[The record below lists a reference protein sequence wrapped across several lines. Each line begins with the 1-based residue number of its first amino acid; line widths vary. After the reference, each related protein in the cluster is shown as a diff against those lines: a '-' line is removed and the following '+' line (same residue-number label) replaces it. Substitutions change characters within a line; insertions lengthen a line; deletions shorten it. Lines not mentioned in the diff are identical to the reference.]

1 MHTTF
6 IIKAEDIDENLLN
19 GIRRSYRN
27 KQVEITV
34 RELDETEYLLK
45 NEYNKKKLIKAISSS
60 RSKKNLTEINLKH
73 LKKIK

>member
-34 RELDETEYLLK
+34 RELDETEYLMK
-45 NEYNKKKLIKAISSS
+45 NEYYKKKLIKAISSS